1 MSLNI
6 KKKNN
11 NSKKT
16 QINISNTPNIS
27 TVEIDNND
35 IDEINELDEDENLD
49 DLDETNELDD
59 TEDLDENENL
69 DDLDETDELDD
80 TEGSD
85 DSDEVIDETIQE
97 TTNEEI
103 TNDETT
109 NDVFFEDDFSNK
121 TKNTTKR
128 KKNIFGNKLIQQHKK
143 HNYSVLVN
151 SIKELRDKSK
161 GLLSTILN
169 RLDNDTNI
177 KHLKVI
183 ETNIYNVSI
192 RLYKKKYNLS
202 NMHESNTEEEFF
214 LNTYKNI
221 MYQIYT
227 YICQIKDKIDQQQL
241 VVNIFNQLE
250 KNNVLFDF
258 EFFSEQKFKEYKQFK
273 YLTEPLSV
281 SEGIHTCGKCKSK
294 KTYSYQLQTRSSDEP
309 MTNFVTCASC
319 GNKWKF
325 C

>member
-1 MSLNI
+1 MSFEN
-6 KKKNN
+6 KKIQR
-11 NSKKT
+11 T
-16 QINISNTPNIS
+16 IISN
-27 TVEIDNND
+27 EDIDN
-35 IDEINELDEDENLD
+35 
-49 DLDETNELDD
+49 DLDET
-59 TEDLDENENL
+59 EDIDENEN
-69 DDLDETDELDD
+69 LDETDELDE
-80 TEGSD
+80 TETE
-85 DSDEVIDETIQE
+85 DENLEDIDELDETIDEIADETIDEIADETIDEIADENINEE
-97 TTNEEI
+97 TTS
-103 TNDETT
+103 
-109 NDVFFEDDFSNK
+109 DVFFEDETSNK
-121 TKNTTKR
+121 TKNITKR

-143 HNYSVLVN
+143 HNYSVLVD

-161 GLLSTILN
+161 VLLGTILN
-169 RLDNDTNI
+169 KLDIDINT
-177 KHLKVI
+177 KHVKVI
-183 ETNIYNVSI
+183 ETNIYNVCI
-192 RLYKKKYNLS
+192 RLYKNKYNLV
-202 NMHESNTEEEFF
+202 NIHESNIEEEFF

-227 YICQIKDKIDQQQL
+227 YICQIRDVIDQQQL

>member
-1 MSLNI
+1 MSLNN
-6 KKKNN
+6 KKRDSKI
-11 NSKKT
+11 KKT
-16 QINISNTPNIS
+16 QKTIIQDIPIISN
-27 TVEIDNND
+27 ED
-35 IDEINELDEDENLD
+35 IDIN
-49 DLDETNELDD
+49 
-59 TEDLDENENL
+59 DLDENEDIDENES
-69 DDLDETDELDD
+69 LDETDELDE
-80 TEGSD
+80 TEDENESLDDIDELD
-85 DSDEVIDETIQE
+85 DSIDESIEETIDEITDE
-97 TTNEEI
+97 TVDENTNENEE
-103 TNDETT
+103 TNDIFFEDETT
-109 NDVFFEDDFSNK
+109 NK
-121 TKNTTKR
+121 TKNITKR
-128 KKNIFGNKLIQQHKK
+128 KKNIFGNKLIQQHKQY
-143 HNYSVLVN
+143 NYSALTD

-161 GLLSTILN
+161 GLLGNILN
-169 RLDNDTNI
+169 KSDNDTNI
-177 KHLKVI
+177 RHVKVI
-183 ETNIYNVSI
+183 ETNIYNVCI
-192 RLYKKKYNLS
+192 RLYKKKYNLV
-202 NMHESNTEEEFF
+202 NIHESNTEEEFF

-227 YICQIKDKIDQQQL
+227 YICQIKDTIDQQQL